1 MRNAE
6 TILTVIQDRGKRGL
20 PLERIYRLLFNRELY
35 LRAYARLYP
44 NQGAMTKGSTNE
56 TVDGM
61 SLEKIDTL
69 IEAVRYER
77 YRWTPVR
84 RTYIPKR
91 NGKRR
96 PLGIPSWGDK
106 LLQEVMRSILE
117 AYFEP
122 QFSEHSHGFRPSR
135 GCHTALS
142 EIQTW
147 KGTRWFIEGDI
158 AKYFENINHDVLLSM
173 LGDHIQDG
181 RFLRLLRE
189 LLEAGYLEDWKF
201 NKTISGTPQGGV
213 ISPLLSNIYLHGFD
227 KWTETMLIPEFTR
240 GKRQKPNPKYSQIS
254 RQLYALRKRGD
265 TKGIKTLVKQ
275 RRSLPSVN
283 TRDAG
288 YRRLRYVRYA
298 DDFILAFTG
307 PKAEAEAIK
316 RKLKGWLLDNLK
328 LTLSEEK
335 TLITHASTTAARF
348 LGYDIKVQRV
358 NDYIDPTGRR
368 GLNGVIGLYVPPKI
382 IEAKCAKYLRKG
394 KTMHR
399 SELLRDSDFTIVATY
414 QQEYRGIVQY
424 YLPAMNVA
432 WFSKLHWIMQGSL
445 LKTLAAKHQSSM
457 RKMKQKYS
465 STTTEP
471 RTGKT
476 MKCLEVRVERTDK
489 RALVARW
496 GGISLA
502 RQPRTVINDQPYQVR
517 GGRTELLKRLM
528 ADECELCGSRERVE
542 VHHIRKLSD
551 LNKPGRKIKP
561 RWAEEMAARR
571 RKTLVVCR
579 SCHEAIHQGRPTRQ
593 QVLK

>member
-6 TILTVIQDRGKRGL
+6 TILAVIQDRGKRGL
-20 PLERIYRLLFNRELY
+20 PLERLYRLLFNRELY

-44 NQGAMTKGSTNE
+44 NKGAMTKGNTNE

-61 SLEKIDTL
+61 SLEKIDKL
-69 IEAVRYER
+69 IDSIRHER
-77 YRWTPVR
+77 YQWTPVR

-91 NGKRR
+91 NGKKR
-96 PLGIPSWGDK
+96 PLGLPSWSDK

-117 AYFEP
+117 PYFEP
-122 QFSEHSHGFRPSR
+122 QFSEHSHGFRPDR
-135 GCHTALS
+135 GCQTALS

-158 AKYFENINHDVLLSM
+158 AKYFETINHDVLLAVLSE
-173 LGDHIQDG
+173 HIQDG

-227 KWTETMLIPEFTR
+227 KWIETVLIPEFTK
-240 GKRQKPNPKYSQIS
+240 GKRQKANPVYRQIS
-254 RQLYALRKRGD
+254 GQLNAMRERGD
-265 TKGIKTLVKQ
+265 IKEIKVLVKQ
-275 RRSLPSVN
+275 RRCLPSVN

-298 DDFILAFTG
+298 DDFILSFTG
-307 PKAEAEAIK
+307 PKVEAETIK
-316 RKLKGWLLDNLK
+316 QKLKGWLLDHLK
-328 LTLSEEK
+328 LDLSNEK
-335 TLITHASTTAARF
+335 TLITHASTQAARF

-368 GLNGVIGLYVPPKI
+368 GINGVIGLYVPAEV
-382 IEAKCAKYLRKG
+382 IEAKCAKYLKKG
-394 KTMHR
+394 RTIHR
-399 SELLRDSDFTIVATY
+399 PELFKDSDFTIVATY

-424 YLPAMNVA
+424 YLPAINVA
-432 WFSKLHWIMQGSL
+432 WFYKLHWIMQGSL
-445 LKTLAAKHQSSM
+445 LKTLAGKHRSTL
-457 RKMKQKYS
+457 RKMQRKYAA
-465 STTTEP
+465 TTTEP

-476 MKCLEVRVERTDK
+476 LKCLEVRVERESK
-489 RALVARW
+489 RTLIARY

-502 RQPRTVINDQPYQVR
+502 RQPHVVIEDQPYQVR

-551 LNKPGRKIKP
+551 LNQPGRKEKS
-561 RWAEEMAARR
+561 RWAQEMAARH

-593 QVLK
+593 QVSK

>member
-502 RQPRTVINDQPYQVR
+502 R
-517 GGRTELLKRLM
+517 
-528 ADECELCGSRERVE
+528 
-542 VHHIRKLSD
+542 H
-551 LNKPGRKIKP
+551 
-561 RWAEEMAARR
+561 
-571 RKTLVVCR
+571 
-579 SCHEAIHQGRPTRQ
+579 
-593 QVLK
+593 